1 MAVKTVKKKYFGVGL
16 QVVVEDASRD
26 GQVPS
31 AEGVFVVPP
40 LGAKFTAFSNTSMKE
55 AEREEHGVELLLF
68 GTLIQSVLKQ
78 KRKGKVMNAHKK
90 RSSFFLSFLPFL
102 FLILNT
108 LD

>member
-1 MAVKTVKKKYFGVGL
+1 MVKKKYFGVGL
-16 QVVVEDASRD
+16 QVVVEDACRD

-78 KRKGKVMNAHKK
+78 KRKGKVMNAHK
-90 RSSFFLSFLPFL
+90 SGVYSFFLFF
-102 FLILNT
+102 FFCF
-108 LD
+108 

>member
-1 MAVKTVKKKYFGVGL
+1 MVKKKYFGVGL

-78 KRKGKVMNAHKK
+78 KRKGKVVNAHK
-90 RSSFFLSFLPFL
+90 SGAYSFFLFFLSSFSVF
-102 FLILNT
+102 NSKHT
-108 LD
+108 

>member
-1 MAVKTVKKKYFGVGL
+1 MVKKKYFGVGL

-40 LGAKFTAFSNTSMKE
+40 LGAKFTAFSNTCMKE
-55 AEREEHGVELLLF
+55 AERKEHGVELLLF

-78 KRKGKVMNAHKK
+78 KRKGKVMNAHK
-90 RSSFFLSFLPFL
+90 SGAYPFFLFFLSSFSVF
-102 FLILNT
+102 NSGHT
-108 LD
+108 